1 MVHVHGACSWCMFMV
16 HVHCATASTYCCMF
30 LCSWCRFMVPVHCAY
45 STHTHPPTQ
54 TRCWELTQR
63 HVVFVFSPMFSNAPC
78 HGTSVR
84 VRFRS
89 TSGTSQEKHQPSF
102 WCLST
107 LMYYTDTTYP
117 VTNEAGINQT
127 GIPTTTTA
135 NGSTTIASATTRT
148 SGTALPSYAFP
159 GHTDAAGNVKF
170 VLMIHGGCTRCTWYT
185 RCTCC
190 ICCTWCTCYL
200 LYLLYSLYLLLV
212 VLVVLV
218 ILVVLVTVTCCTRC
232 TCYLLYSLYLLL
244 VVLVT
249 CCACCTRCTR
259 YIWLCNFQCPRP
271 NCKKSCLDHFEICSN
286 PCICLYVY

>member
-1 MVHVHGACSWCMFMV
+1 MVHVHGALLLQQ
-16 HVHCATASTYCCMF
+16 HPH
-30 LCSWCRFMVPVHCAY
+30 PH
-45 STHTHPPTQ
+45 THTDKMLGANPTS
-54 TRCWELTQR
+54 RC
-63 HVVFVFSPMFSNAPC
+63 FCFFSNVFSNAPC

-200 LYLLYSLYLLLV
+200 LYLLYSLYLLYLLLV

-218 ILVVLVTVTCCTRC
+218 ILVVLVTVPCYTRC

-244 VVLVT
+244 VYLLLVVLVALVALVIYGCVT
-249 CCACCTRCTR
+249 SSV
-259 YIWLCNFQCPRP
+259 P
-271 NCKKSCLDHFEICSN
+271 NPTVKSRAWILLKVVLIHV
-286 PCICLYVY
+286 CLYVY